1 MALLEYAK
9 ALWEI
14 AAICA
19 VQALMLAQVAFG
31 YYRLKGDV
39 PEGVTVRDD
48 LPKDATLSIV
58 IPAYREAATVEA
70 TLRRVAQ
77 AASWPSRCEVIVV
90 DAGGGDDTMPIVQ
103 RVKKELD
110 FDIKTTTSTGGRG
123 PAVAAGAS
131 SCDSIG
137 DGFATSGE

>member
-1 MALLEYAK
+1 MRAARRPREQRCEALCDRVVGRGDVQMALLLDYAK

-39 PEGVTVRDD
+39 PDGVTASNED

-58 IPAYREAATVEA
+58 IPAYREAATIEA

-77 AASWPSRCEVIVV
+77 AASWPSRCEVIVCV
-90 DAGGGDDTMPIVQ
+90 EINQCVG
-103 RVKKELD
+103 
-110 FDIKTTTSTGGRG
+110 
-123 PAVAAGAS
+123 
-131 SCDSIG
+131 
-137 DGFATSGE
+137 

>member
-31 YYRLKGDV
+31 YYRLKGEV
-39 PEGVTVRDD
+39 PEGVTVREG
-48 LPKDATLSIV
+48 LPTDATLSIV
-58 IPAYREAATVEA
+58 IPAYREAATIEA

-77 AASWPSRCEVIVV
+77 AASWPSRCEVIVCV
-90 DAGGGDDTMPIVQ
+90 EINQCVGSARTILFPH
-103 RVKKELD
+103 R
-110 FDIKTTTSTGGRG
+110 
-123 PAVAAGAS
+123 
-131 SCDSIG
+131 
-137 DGFATSGE
+137 